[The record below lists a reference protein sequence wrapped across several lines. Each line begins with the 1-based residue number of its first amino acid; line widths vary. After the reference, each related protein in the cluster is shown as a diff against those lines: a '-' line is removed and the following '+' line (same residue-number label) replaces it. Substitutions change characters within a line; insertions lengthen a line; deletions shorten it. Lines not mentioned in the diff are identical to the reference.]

1 MDQRTLE
8 WLQLL
13 ARALIWA
20 AGAVLLLSAIG
31 AIQIATSQNE
41 LGIAPEF
48 EKQSRG
54 IVALA
59 ALGGG
64 ITAAGI
70 LAGLGA
76 ILRVLLAGRD
86 TDAQAG
92 KAAHGP
98 DA

>member
-13 ARALIWA
+13 ARGLIW
-20 AGAVLLLSAIG
+20 GAVAVFVLSVIG
-31 AIQIATSQNE
+31 AIQIAASHNE

-64 ITAAGI
+64 LTAAGI

-76 ILRVLLAGRD
+76 ILHVLLDGRGRRPSD
-86 TDAQAG
+86 
-92 KAAHGP
+92 
-98 DA
+98 

>member
-1 MDQRTLE
+1 MDPRTLE

-13 ARALIWA
+13 ARALLW
-20 AGAVLLLSAIG
+20 AGAIVLVLSVIG

-48 EKQSRG
+48 ERQSRG
-54 IVALA
+54 IVAVG
-59 ALGGG
+59 ALGAG

-76 ILRVLLAGRD
+76 ILRLMLDARGR
-86 TDAQAG
+86 
-92 KAAHGP
+92 GP
-98 DA
+98 GA

>member
-13 ARALIWA
+13 ARGLIW
-20 AGAVLLLSAIG
+20 GAVAVFVLSLIG
-31 AIQIATSQNE
+31 AIQIATSHNE

-64 ITAAGI
+64 LTAAGI

-76 ILRVLLAGRD
+76 ILHVLL
-86 TDAQAG
+86 DARGQ
-92 KAAHGP
+92 GP
-98 DA
+98 SD

>member
-1 MDQRTLE
+1 MDPRTLE

-13 ARALIWA
+13 ARGLIWA
-20 AGAVLLLSAIG
+20 AVAVFVLSLIG
-31 AIQIATSQNE
+31 AIQIATSNNE

-64 ITAAGI
+64 LTAAGI

-76 ILRVLLAGRD
+76 ILHVLL
-86 TDAQAG
+86 DARSQ
-92 KAAHGP
+92 GP
-98 DA
+98 SD

>member
-13 ARALIWA
+13 ARGLIW
-20 AGAVLLLSAIG
+20 GAVAVFVLSLIG
-31 AIQIATSQNE
+31 AIQIATSNNE

-64 ITAAGI
+64 LTAAGI

-76 ILRVLLAGRD
+76 ILHVLL
-86 TDAQAG
+86 DARGQ
-92 KAAHGP
+92 GP
-98 DA
+98 SD